1 MKALQGLR
9 VVLVATASFLV
20 PLTTVYGGQTAEK
33 EFEDFNP
40 SNFARS
46 TQIDNAWFPLKPGT
60 RYVYEGTTVEDDGTA
75 VPHRVVFTVTDLTK
89 VIDGVRTVVAW
100 DQDYSGG
107 KLVETEIVFFAQDN
121 NGNVWHLG
129 QYPEEYEDGK
139 FIEAPTWIHGLEG
152 AKAGIAMQAKPRP
165 GTPSYSQ
172 GWGPAVNWTDRGV
185 VEQVGQKIC
194 VPLRCY
200 EDVLVIAETSKEEPN
215 ATQLKYYAQG
225 VGNIRVGW
233 RGKGEKTKEILELI
247 RVEQLG
253 PEALAEV
260 RAKVLGLENHA
271 YEVSKDVYALSNPI
285 EHPLI
290 KSTTPKKYQPKTTAQ
305 ATAKG
310 PKISEAEAVK
320 IAVKAV
326 PGEVTD
332 VAIEKK
338 LGANRYVVE
347 VVSKEDGAETDVIID
362 METGKVLATEK

>member
-1 MKALQGLR
+1 MKAVYGLR
-9 VVLVATASFLV
+9 VVSVATASLLV
-20 PLTTVYGGQTAEK
+20 LLATVYGGQTAEK

-60 RYVYEGTTVEDDGTA
+60 RYVYEGTTIEDDGAT
-75 VPHRVVFTVTDLTK
+75 VPHRVVITVTDTTK
-89 VIDGVRTVVAW
+89 MIGGVRSVVTW
-100 DQDYSGG
+100 DLDYSADE
-107 KLVETEIVFFAQDN
+107 LEEAELAFFAQDN
-121 NGNVWHLG
+121 DGTVWRLG
-129 QYPEEYEDGK
+129 EYPEEYEDGK
-139 FIEAPTWIHGLEG
+139 FVAAPTWVHGIEG
-152 AKAGIAMQAKPRP
+152 AKAGIMMPAKPQT
-165 GTPSYSQ
+165 GTPSFAQ
-172 GWGPAVNWTDRGV
+172 GWGPAVGFKDRG
-185 VEQVGQKIC
+185 QVDQMGQETT
-194 VPLRCY
+194 VPAGRY
-200 EDVLVIAETSKEEPN
+200 KDVLVIAETSKEEPN

-233 RGKGEKTKEILELI
+233 RGKGEKTKETLELI

-260 RAKVLGLENHA
+260 RAKVLELENHA

-290 KSTTPKKYQPKTTAQ
+290 KFTALKKYQRRITAQ
-305 ATAKG
+305 ASAKR
-310 PKISEAEAVK
+310 PRISEEEAVK

-347 VVSKEDGAETDVIID
+347 VLSKEDGAETDVIID
-362 METGKVLATEK
+362 METGKVLAMEK